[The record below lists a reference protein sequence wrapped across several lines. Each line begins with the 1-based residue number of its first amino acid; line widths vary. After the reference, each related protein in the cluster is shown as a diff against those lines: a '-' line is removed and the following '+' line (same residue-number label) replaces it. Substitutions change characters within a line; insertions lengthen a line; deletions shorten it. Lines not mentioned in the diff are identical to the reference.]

1 MVSKR
6 AAEFLAA
13 DLRAVE
19 QELNA
24 LDAGIQEM
32 EARREAVRV
41 KLDLLKEAIGLKS
54 QGELLPKATQTSI
67 EDVIAK
73 PTEELPQAAVV
84 APGGFRVAIRG
95 VLAEKVRGMRPR
107 DVHEELVKRGVP
119 FGGKAEPV
127 TRTYQELYR
136 MAKLGQIR
144 KRGSL
149 YYAIQQ
155 TQPHAVQ

>member
-13 DLRAVE
+13 DLRAAE

-41 KLDLLKEAIGLKS
+41 KLDLLREAIGLKS
-54 QGELLPKATQTSI
+54 QGELLPKTTQTSI
-67 EDVIAK
+67 EDLIGN
-73 PTEELPQAAVV
+73 PTDDLPQVGTAVQ
-84 APGGFRVAIRG
+84 GGFRLTIRG
-95 VLAEKVRGMRPR
+95 VLSEKVRGMRPR
-107 DVHEELVKRGVP
+107 DVHAELLKRGVP
-119 FGGKAEPV
+119 FTGKVDPV

-144 KRGSL
+144 KRAGL
-149 YYAIQQ
+149 YYAIPQAQQ
-155 TQPHAVQ
+155 HAVQ

>member
-32 EARREAVRV
+32 EARREAVRI
-41 KLDLLKEAIGLKS
+41 KLELLREAIGPKA

-67 EDVIAK
+67 EDLIGK
-73 PTEELPQAAVV
+73 LPEELPQSAVV
-84 APGGFRVAIRG
+84 APGGFRETIRG
-95 VLAEKVRGMRPR
+95 VLSEKVRGMRPR
-107 DVHEELVKRGVP
+107 DVHAELLKRGVP
-119 FGGKAEPV
+119 FSGKVEPV